1 MKKIG
6 RPAPLGDQVYGALQA
21 DIEEG
26 RLKPGDKL
34 PIEPQLALEFG
45 VSRTVIREAISRLRN
60 DGLVTAKQGSG
71 VFVAAGPAN
80 QAFRMSARQSE
91 DRTSLRE
98 IYELRLGVEVE
109 AAALA
114 ARRRVPEDCTRIA
127 RALGE
132 IEATKA
138 GPDFGVAADA
148 AFHRAIALAS
158 GNSKIV
164 SFQRYLSVFLLES
177 IAAARGNTRQTHP
190 AAVDEVM
197 AEHEAIFRAI
207 QAVEPEAARVAMRAH
222 LNNAQGRLGLLE
234 PVNDQQMRR
243 LR

>member
-6 RPAPLGDQVYGALQA
+6 RAAPLGDQVYGALHA

-26 RLKPGDKL
+26 RLQPGERL
-34 PIEPQLALEFG
+34 PIEPQLALAFG

-71 VFVAAGPAN
+71 VFVAEGPFN
-80 QAFRMSARQSE
+80 QAFRLPARKAE
-91 DRTSLRE
+91 DRASIRE

-127 RALGE
+127 KALAA
-132 IEATKA
+132 IEATKL
-138 GPDFGVAADA
+138 GPDLGVAADA
-148 AFHRAIALAS
+148 QFHRAIALAT
-158 GNSKIV
+158 GNSKIAA
-164 SFQRYLSVFLLES
+164 FQQYLSVFLLES
-177 IAAARGNTRQTHP
+177 IAAARANTLQTQP
-190 AAVDEVM
+190 ATVNEVTG
-197 AEHEAIFRAI
+197 EHAAIFRAI
-207 QAVEPEAARVAMRAH
+207 EAGDAEAARGAMRTH
-222 LNNAQGRLGLLE
+222 LNNAQERLGLQE
-234 PVNDQQMRR
+234 AVVDQQMRR